1 MIGLAFTPEQFK
13 TLLRMVY
20 IGNTV
25 VNGHRD
31 ETFITEYDDLE
42 QYIFSRAESAGF
54 PAATMRHDTQQGSH
68 HHPSRL
74 FEHDPEVNALL
85 DEYDAH
91 MMIELL
97 CEKLAERDIELQH
110 GPDAK
115 KLMSETDYLT
125 LLDAT
130 AANYEKEFT
139 ESGMSHVHVGFT
151 KVGN

>member
-20 IGNTV
+20 ISNTI

-31 ETFITEYDDLE
+31 ETFVTEYDDLE

-54 PAATMRHDTQQGSH
+54 PAATTRHATTDGAH

-74 FEHDPEVNALL
+74 FEHDPEVNSLM
-85 DEYDAH
+85 DEYDAR

-97 CEKLAERDIELQH
+97 SEKLAERDIEQLH

-115 KLMSETDYLT
+115 TKMPDVDYVT
-125 LLDAT
+125 LLDAISG
-130 AANYEKEFT
+130 NYEKEF
-139 ESGMSHVHVGFT
+139 EEHGLLHLGVSLSPRA
-151 KVGN
+151 N